1 MIAGDAATTAP
12 PPLAWILA
20 RVVATPAPHVT
31 PPVVRG
37 GGMKPAP
44 AVQVRSPLV
53 AASLARAARGRG
65 VAASAFG
72 WFGKRSEGAGASS
85 TATLAMPPPE
95 DGAGLLALADRADH
109 SWLKQLTPDP
119 DSAKH
124 APNRTS
130 REVRSGHYVR
140 VPPTPLSNPR
150 VAIHSPAM
158 VANLGI
164 PESDVQSERFARFFS
179 GDADVLP
186 GMETWA
192 TPYALSIMGQRQV
205 SNCPFGN
212 GNGYGDGR
220 AVSVGEVMGTRAGD
234 GGDPTAPQRWEM
246 QLKGGGPTPFCR
258 GADGRAVL
266 RSSIREFL
274 ASEAMHALGV
284 STTRALSLV
293 VSEGGDEVRRPWYR
307 AEADPADDAPEIS
320 LDDPRLARFDDE
332 TKRRI
337 VRQAAKRVRDPDAM
351 IRETCAITTRVAPS
365 FLRVGHVDLFSRRA
379 VRAGKGTPQH
389 AELEQIVRHAIFR
402 EFPEILD
409 ASEDASS
416 ENGSSGVTPAQAAAF
431 LRASGAAISEM
442 VAGWLRVG
450 FCQGNFNADNC
461 LVGGRTMD
469 YGPFGFMDA
478 YDPYFAKWTG
488 SGEHFAF
495 ANQPG
500 AGLAN
505 FAVLAASVAPLL
517 AGEEDEASDIVREIE
532 GAMETA
538 VAATWRRKLG
548 LDDDASPASVAK
560 LWDYGLEPLMRAA
573 ECDYVVCF
581 RQLADVALV
590 GDAAKLSDEELFA
603 PLAAAFY
610 APLDADARAGWADW
624 IRAWRAV
631 ADAGEGGVEGT
642 ARRIKAANPK
652 YVLREWMLVEAYT
665 AAKERD
671 DFSVVREL
679 FETATKPYEEGDD
692 ARAERWYR
700 RAPDAALR
708 RGGTAFMS

>member
-1 MIAGDAATTAP
+1 M
-12 PPLAWILA
+12 
-20 RVVATPAPHVT
+20 
-31 PPVVRG
+31 
-37 GGMKPAP
+37 
-44 AVQVRSPLV
+44 
-53 AASLARAARGRG
+53 
-65 VAASAFG
+65 
-72 WFGKRSEGAGASS
+72 
-85 TATLAMPPPE
+85 
-95 DGAGLLALADRADH
+95 
-109 SWLKQLTPDP
+109 
-119 DSAKH
+119 
-124 APNRTS
+124 
-130 REVRSGHYVR
+130 
-140 VPPTPLSNPR
+140 
-150 VAIHSPAM
+150 
-158 VANLGI
+158 
-164 PESDVQSERFARFFS
+164 ER
-179 GDADVLP
+179 
-186 GMETWA
+186 
-192 TPYALSIMGQRQV
+192 
-205 SNCPFGN
+205 
-212 GNGYGDGR
+212 
-220 AVSVGEVMGTRAGD
+220 
-234 GGDPTAPQRWEM
+234 
-246 QLKGGGPTPFCR
+246 
-258 GADGRAVL
+258 VL
-266 RSSIREFL
+266 R
-274 ASEAMHALGV
+274 
-284 STTRALSLV
+284 
-293 VSEGGDEVRRPWYR
+293 
-307 AEADPADDAPEIS
+307 
-320 LDDPRLARFDDE
+320 
-332 TKRRI
+332 
-337 VRQAAKRVRDPDAM
+337 
-351 IRETCAITTRVAPS
+351 
-365 FLRVGHVDLFSRRA
+365 
-379 VRAGKGTPQH
+379 
-389 AELEQIVRHAIFR
+389 
-402 EFPEILD
+402 
-409 ASEDASS
+409 ASS
-416 ENGSSGVTPAQAAAF
+416 EDGSSGVTPAQAAAF

-538 VAATWRRKLG
+538 TAATWRRKLG

-590 GDAAKLSDEELFA
+590 GDVSKLSDEELFA

-610 APLDADARAGWADW
+610 APLDADARARWADW

-642 ARRIKAANPK
+642 ARRIKASNPK

-671 DFSVVREL
+671 DFSVVRTL
-679 FETATKPYEEGDD
+679 RGGDE
-692 ARAERWYR
+692 AVRGGR
-700 RAPDAALR
+700 RARRRAVVSPRAGRRAR

>member
-1 MIAGDAATTAP
+1 
-12 PPLAWILA
+12 
-20 RVVATPAPHVT
+20 
-31 PPVVRG
+31 
-37 GGMKPAP
+37 MKPAP

-72 WFGKRSEGAGASS
+72 WFGKRSESAGASS

-158 VANLGI
+158 AANLGI
-164 PESDVQSERFARFFS
+164 PEADVQSERFARFFS

-220 AVSVGEVMGTRAGD
+220 AISVGEVMGTRAGD
-234 GGDPTAPQRWEM
+234 GGDPAAPQRWEM

-307 AEADPADDAPEIS
+307 AEADAADDAPEIS

-337 VRQAAKRVRDPDAM
+337 IRQAAKRVRDPDAM

-409 ASEDASS
+409 ASSED
-416 ENGSSGVTPAQAAAF
+416 GSSGVTPAQAAAF
-431 LRASGAAISEM
+431 LRASGAAICEM

-590 GDAAKLSDEELFA
+590 GDFAKLSDEELFA
-603 PLAAAFY
+603 PLAPAFY
-610 APLDADARAGWADW
+610 APLDADARARWADW
-624 IRAWRAV
+624 IREWRAV

-642 ARRIKAANPK
+642 ARRIKAENPK

-671 DFSVVREL
+671 DFSVVMEL